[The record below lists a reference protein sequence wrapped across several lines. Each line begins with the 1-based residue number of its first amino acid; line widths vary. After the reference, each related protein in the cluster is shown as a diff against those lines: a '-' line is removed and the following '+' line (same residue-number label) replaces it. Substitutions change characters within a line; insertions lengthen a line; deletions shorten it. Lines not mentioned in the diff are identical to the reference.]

1 MSILIISFSCVCVC
15 VCVCGCVQCDSEITR
30 KKWIAALERL
40 VHVRTVRLYV
50 HYMFT
55 TCTLHVYT
63 TSTVLVSASSVL
75 VSASSVQAAVAVGCT
90 HLSVRFSAN
99 SVSICLSVCP
109 TVYLIVCLSDCLS
122 VCLSVCL
129 SPGCKGSRDYA

>member
-1 MSILIISFSCVCVC
+1 MCVCVC

-63 TSTVLVSASSVL
+63 TSTVLVSASSV
-75 VSASSVQAAVAVGCT
+75 QAAVAVGCT

-129 SPGCKGSRDYA
+129 PGAKVRVITREARYYA